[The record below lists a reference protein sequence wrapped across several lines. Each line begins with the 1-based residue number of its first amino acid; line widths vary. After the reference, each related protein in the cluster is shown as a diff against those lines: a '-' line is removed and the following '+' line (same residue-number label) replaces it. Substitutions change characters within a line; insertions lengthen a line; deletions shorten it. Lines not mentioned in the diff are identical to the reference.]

1 MLKAYLRL
9 IAVTTIAACLLP
21 AMTVLAHHRS
31 AVNENLVATSP
42 DLETLRLGAYG
53 VLAAGMI
60 AGALFVARR
69 RIETWSE
76 RQHAGMSALPDWSL
90 DAVILVSAAV
100 SLSLELAVIR
110 WQGSVFEHFAYYKN
124 LSLLSC
130 FVGLGIGY
138 SLASS
143 RHLPLFF
150 VLPLLALQMGLL
162 RFLRFGMGEEKV
174 RSLSRTPVKEQLIM
188 GAGTAQN
195 VYDYVSIYWLLAVVF
210 LLTAL
215 AFVPI
220 GQWCGMVMDRRTKL
234 RAYGLNLLGSV
245 VGVLSI
251 LGISFFWLEPIWWF
265 GGSLVVLVAL
275 QIGRPAPALLA
286 VFSAGAI
293 AAILLVRLPG
303 GQRIYSPYQMLE
315 LGRNQSGAFELRAAG
330 HYFQAINDFSDETL
344 RTTSDPNARRSAA
357 YYGLPY
363 LIHGR
368 PERVCV
374 VGAGTGNDVAAALRA
389 GAGRVDA
396 VEIDPAIVLVG
407 REVHPEKP
415 YQDPRTRSIV
425 NDARTH
431 LRSTDEKYDMI
442 VYGLLDSHTLLSHA
456 SNVRLDSFVYTV
468 EGLKEARAR
477 LKPGGTLSLA
487 FCVLSPEL
495 ARKFFLMMQEA
506 FDGRPPKCVQANY
519 DRAVLFIQ
527 SEGAEVTLPQEELFR
542 NGFAEVTGVL
552 DKPIYQADVSTDDW
566 PFLYMPVRVYPKSY
580 LIMAGLILALSLLL
594 LASFFREKPTASDG
608 VFFLLGAGFMLVET
622 KGITELGLA
631 FGNTWHV
638 IGFVLIGILCFAF
651 LANAMVALFQIRR
664 STIPYVLLLAS
675 LLVGLMVARHQGF
688 SPTPGGRLASVVV
701 LTGPIFFSGIVF
713 SSLLAA
719 GGSVSRIMA
728 VNLFGAMCGG
738 LLEYNS
744 MYFGFQ
750 FLYWLALGIYG
761 SAFLLSW
768 GRSPAPRQVVASSA

>member
-9 IAVTTIAACLLP
+9 IAVTTIAACFLP
-21 AMTVLAHHRS
+21 TFTLVAFHRS
-31 AVNENLVATSP
+31 LEAEGIVTSGT
-42 DLETLRLGAYG
+42 DGDVTRLGVIG
-53 VLAAGMI
+53 GLAAVAI
-60 AGALFVARR
+60 AAILFASRNWIRDV
-69 RIETWSE
+69 SE
-76 RQHAGMSALPDWSL
+76 QQHSWMSNLPSWSL
-90 DAVILVSAAV
+90 DAVILISATV

-138 SLASS
+138 SLS
-143 RHLPLFF
+143 RLPQLPLLL
-150 VLPLLALQMGLL
+150 VLPLLAFQMGML
-162 RFLRFGMGEEKV
+162 RYLRFGLGD
-174 RSLSRTPVKEQLIM
+174 RARGLSRSVVKEQLIM
-188 GAGTAQN
+188 GAGTAKN
-195 VYDYVSIYWLLAVVF
+195 VYDYLSIYWLLAVVF

-215 AFVPI
+215 IFLPI
-220 GQWCGMVMDRRTKL
+220 GQWCGLVMDRRAKL

-251 LGISFFWLEPIWWF
+251 LAISYFWLEPVWWF
-265 GGSLVVLVAL
+265 GGGLLVLVAFQCFRL
-275 QIGRPAPALLA
+275 PTAILSLGS
-286 VFSAGAI
+286 SAAI
-293 AAILLVRLPG
+293 AAVLWITLPG

-315 LGRNQSGAFELRAAG
+315 LGRNAAGNLELRAAG
-330 HYFQAINDFSDETL
+330 HYFQAINDFSEATV
-344 RTTSDPNARRSAA
+344 RATVDPHVRHSAA

-368 PERVCV
+368 PDNVCI
-374 VGAGTGNDVAAALRA
+374 VGAGTGNDVSAALRA
-389 GAGRVDA
+389 GAKHVDA

-407 REVHPEKP
+407 REAHPERP

-468 EGLKEARAR
+468 EGLREARAR
-477 LKPGGTLSLA
+477 LKEGGTLSLA

-506 FDGRPPKCVQANY
+506 FDGRPPKCIQANY

-527 SEGAEVTLPQEELFR
+527 SEGTNVTLPPKEELER
-542 NGFAEVTGVL
+542 AGFVEVTSVL
-552 DKPIYQADVSTDDW
+552 DKPIFQADVSTDDW
-566 PFLYMPVRVYPKSY
+566 PFLYMPVRVYPTSY
-580 LIMAGLILALSLLL
+580 LVMAGLILVLSLVL
-594 LASFFREKPTASDG
+594 LAAFFREKPTTSDG
-608 VFFLLGAGFMLVET
+608 VFFFLGAGFMLIET

-651 LANAMVALFQIRR
+651 LANAMVSIFQIQNA
-664 STIPYVLLLAS
+664 TIPYVLLLGSILFGVLVAGNESLFTPTTGGRVAS
-675 LLVGLMVARHQGF
+675 L
-688 SPTPGGRLASVVV
+688 VV

-713 SSLLAA
+713 SSLLSA
-719 GGSVSRIMA
+719 GGNVSRIMA

-744 MYFGFQ
+744 MYFGFR

-761 SAFLLSW
+761 LAFVLSW
-768 GRSPAPRQVVASSA
+768 RRTNAIEPASV